1 MGIISS
7 IIPSQDPMSKLH
19 TSKVLENFLN
29 NFKMNE
35 KKDEWYEL
43 NYFNVSSFHSFSCF
57 GLEE

>member
-1 MGIISS
+1 
-7 IIPSQDPMSKLH
+7 MSKLH